1 MKSKGDFTRYEY
13 RTRVYD
19 AGRPDNEAA
28 AYIASLY
35 PDHELRKYD
44 FMKLEAFLAEWGDK
58 GWELAHLESINA
70 VGDNGDLGLNYTESY
85 NTWRRAFFCVFRRP
99 YVE

>member
-1 MKSKGDFTRYEY
+1 MNGKFQRYEY

-19 AGRPDNEAA
+19 SNRPDDEAA

-44 FMKLEAFLAEWGDK
+44 FMKLEAFLAGWGEK
-58 GWELAHLESINA
+58 GWELVHLEVVNA
-70 VGDNGDLGLNYTESY
+70 VGDNGDLGIEFAQGY
-85 NTWRRAFFCVFRRP
+85 NTWRRVYFCVFRRP
-99 YVE
+99 AEF